1 MRFAF
6 SRGWFDWGNPPHPW
20 LTVQQWL
27 TEILP
32 ELSNGLSNRRFHQLE
47 SRDIC
52 FRRVLILCIKPS
64 TRNRVSWKA
73 INSYLY
79 YLSKKPGF
87 SSPQLT
93 PIIRNRVSWKAPKS
107 YLYYAPK
114 KPGFSSPQST
124 PILRNR
130 VSSLR
135 STVIFIMHQRNPVSY
150 PQKPGFLFATNSYL
164 YYPPKKP
171 GFFFSSWWGLFPL
184 PKHPH
189 TIQKRQQ

>member
-47 SRDIC
+47 SRDIG

-114 KPGFSSPQST
+114 KPGFSS
-124 PILRNR
+124 R
-130 VSSLR
+130 
-135 STVIFIMHQRNPVSY
+135 
-150 PQKPGFLFATNSYL
+150 QKPGF
-164 YYPPKKP
+164 
-171 GFFFSSWWGLFPL
+171 FSRLLMHAILDKLINAQIKAVWLMLSDRWLN
-184 PKHPH
+184 
-189 TIQKRQQ
+189 

>member
-47 SRDIC
+47 SRDIG

-130 VSSLR
+130 VSWKA
-135 STVIFIMHQRNPVSY
+135 ID
-150 PQKPGFLFATNSYL
+150 SYL

-171 GFFFSSWWGLFPL
+171 GFLSPETGFLICYQQLSLLSTKETRFLF
-184 PKHPH
+184 
-189 TIQKRQQ
+189 